1 MIACVACARALSVC
15 RKRRGKKKEL
25 SQEARARDQKKRGS
39 FLPLRKPLSLSL
51 SRGGHGGGNFFKSWS
66 RKTKVTSSS
75 LHIRIRTVLKKTLPR
90 HSHFHFNRGKKCLR
104 WDTRKDCRVK
114 KTSVGR

>member
-51 SRGGHGGGNFFKSWS
+51 SRGGHGRWGGNFFLDLGPEKQ
-66 RKTKVTSSS
+66 K
-75 LHIRIRTVLKKTLPR
+75 
-90 HSHFHFNRGKKCLR
+90 LR
-104 WDTRKDCRVK
+104 VVRYIYVYVRM
-114 KTSVGR
+114 